1 MPTGKFT
8 PLARFDGSVIVGRTT
23 GEVSA
28 RCHDEGAN
36 SLALNLRHDIVV
48 GARRVD
54 EAVLSDADL
63 ERAKEQGQ
71 RAK

>member
-1 MPTGKFT
+1 M
-8 PLARFDGSVIVGRTT
+8 
-23 GEVSA
+23 
-28 RCHDEGAN
+28 
-36 SLALNLRHDIVV
+36 HDIVV